1 MLEESGASE
10 DEPRVQ
16 HKDDLESLAMPAP
29 LLQMC
34 RRLKLQWALSVKK
47 RLKLTQILIL
57 LRRSLSLAMTA
68 RLLSL
73 QGRRTIPET
82 ISTDQLEENPALNT
96 QKEKQNLLGPSG
108 VSDGGSPQAGAG

>member
-29 LLQMC
+29 LLHMC

-47 RLKLTQILIL
+47 RLKLPQILIL
-57 LRRSLSLAMTA
+57 LCCVLYKQLLAWLA
-68 RLLSL
+68 
-73 QGRRTIPET
+73 
-82 ISTDQLEENPALNT
+82 AA
-96 QKEKQNLLGPSG
+96 
-108 VSDGGSPQAGAG
+108 GGSV